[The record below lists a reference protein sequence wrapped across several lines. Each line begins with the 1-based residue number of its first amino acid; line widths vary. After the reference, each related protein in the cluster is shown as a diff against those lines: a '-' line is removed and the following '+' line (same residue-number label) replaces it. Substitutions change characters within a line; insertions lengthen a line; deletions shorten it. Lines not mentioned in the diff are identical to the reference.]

1 MDPLLCAK
9 RLAPPVGELGAR
21 FYFDAG
27 TRARA
32 KELGLRSVEYYGL
45 GRAGVMGDVEPE
57 VVESAFTFF
66 SPTAIALMYTGPRER
81 LSASEAATHYLA
93 SADDYA
99 ERTFASLSSDVL
111 EAVASTSSDLAMA
124 VPAGRYLVFDGYVTA
139 APATTPAASAYR
151 GIITLRELR
160 GGVHAQATITAGLA
174 PADAAFVE
182 NPDVFSLHGFVDEDR
197 RDREGASARRA
208 LVEEETSRAMATY
221 LEALS
226 PDERAKLVDDVLAMA
241 ACGGA

>member
-1 MDPLLCAK
+1 MDSLTCAND
-9 RLAPPVGELGAR
+9 LAQPVGELGAR
-21 FYFDAG
+21 FYFDAA

-57 VVESAFTFF
+57 VVESAFAFF
-66 SPTAIALMYTGPRER
+66 SPTAIAMMYTGPRER
-81 LSASEAATHYLA
+81 LAPSEAATHYLA

-111 EAVASTSSDLAMA
+111 EAVASTASDLAKA
-124 VPAGRYLVFDGYVTA
+124 VPVGRYLVFDGYVKASPA
-139 APATTPAASAYR
+139 ATPAASAYR

-160 GGVHAQATITAGLA
+160 GGIHAEAVLAAGLA

-182 NPDVFSLHGFVDEDR
+182 NPDVFSLHGYVDEDR

-221 LEALS
+221 LEAIS
-226 PDERAKLVDDVLAMA
+226 PEGRTRLVDAVLAMA